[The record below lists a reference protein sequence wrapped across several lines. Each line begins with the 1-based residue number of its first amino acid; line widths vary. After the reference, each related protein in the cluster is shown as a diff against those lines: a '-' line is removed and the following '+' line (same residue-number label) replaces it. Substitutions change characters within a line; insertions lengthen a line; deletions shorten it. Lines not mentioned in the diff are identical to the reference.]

1 MSNHTSVL
9 LEECLQ
15 GLAILPGGVYI
26 DGTFGRGGH
35 SREILAKLDLGGRLI
50 GIDKDPQAVSYAQA
64 MLNEHD
70 GFTMVHN
77 SFADIKAIAQEQN
90 VMGKVNGILLD
101 LGVSSPQLDEA
112 SRGFSFMRDGP
123 LDMRMD
129 NSSGISASEWL
140 MEASEKDM
148 VFVFKRYGEEKFG
161 TRIAR
166 AIISEREKKP
176 IETTA
181 HLVQIINDAK
191 PVKEKNKHPAT
202 KVFQAI
208 RIFINKELEDLE
220 NFLADSL
227 DVLAVGGRLVIISF
241 HSLEDRL
248 VKRFMRD
255 MERGER
261 LPIEVPILE
270 LELTKSKKLKCVSK
284 AIKPGINEVDINN
297 RARSAILRI
306 GEKLR

>member
-1 MSNHTSVL
+1 M
-9 LEECLQ
+9 LEECLN

-35 SREILAKLDLGGRLI
+35 SREILAKLDSSGRLI
-50 GIDKDPQAVSYAQA
+50 GIDKDPAAISHGQEAFAK
-64 MLNEHD
+64 ND
-70 GFTMVHN
+70 NFTMVHG
-77 SFADIKAIAQEQN
+77 SFADIQRIADDEK
-90 VMGKVNGILLD
+90 VFGKVNGILLD

-112 SRGFSFMRDGP
+112 TRGFSFMRDGP

-129 NSSGISASEWL
+129 YSSGQSASEWL
-140 MEASEKDM
+140 MEASEKEM

-166 AIISEREKKP
+166 AIIAERAVKS
-176 IETTA
+176 IDTTA

-208 RIFINKELEDLE
+208 RIFINKELDDLDT
-220 NFLADSL
+220 FLADSL

-255 MERGER
+255 MERGEK
-261 LPIEVPILE
+261 LPMEVPVLE
-270 LELTKSKKLKCVSK
+270 FELLKSKKLKCVSK
-284 AIKPGINEVDINN
+284 AIKPRADEVDVNN